1 MNHSCRP
8 TCGVEFD
15 FAARIL
21 VLQQPYVDIQKG
33 AGEPGSLGAWELFS
47 FSAAGGTE
55 LTISYLDSSL
65 DAQARQSHDSE
76 E

>member
-33 AGEPGSLGAWELFS
+33 AGVPGSLGAWEPGSCLA
-47 FSAAGGTE
+47 SALPE
-55 LTISYLDSSL
+55 
-65 DAQARQSHDSE
+65 AQS
-76 E
+76 